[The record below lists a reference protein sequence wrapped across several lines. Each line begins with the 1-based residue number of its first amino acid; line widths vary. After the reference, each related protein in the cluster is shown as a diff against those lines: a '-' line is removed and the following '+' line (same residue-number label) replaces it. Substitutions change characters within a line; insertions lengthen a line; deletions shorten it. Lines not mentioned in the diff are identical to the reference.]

1 MKVLK
6 DPNQVL
12 RIMRAKLDELRKK
25 FDEAEDELEEAE
37 IYGQK
42 TSIICVKSHIR
53 RAIKY
58 HHRFD
63 GSDMA
68 GVYKYAADTK
78 RSAREYGN
86 PWDTWYMKGR
96 AEGTAWALKEIEKE
110 DEVAMTDEEWNER
123 IAKEKKAREDAIGL
137 LCQALQ
143 KAGVPLYSLEIIER
157 DSDRRVKATF
167 TWGVRYAD
175 ISMDAPHTALWDI
188 LRQIPELR

>member
-6 DPNQVL
+6 DPDQVL
-12 RIMRAKLDELRKK
+12 QIMNRKLDELRKK

-63 GSDMA
+63 ESDMA

-78 RSAREYGN
+78 RSAREYSN
-86 PWDTWYMKGR
+86 SRDTWFMKGR
-96 AEGTAWALKEIEKE
+96 AEGAAWALQEIEKR
-110 DEVAMTDEEWNER
+110 MEEE
-123 IAKEKKAREDAIGL
+123 
-137 LCQALQ
+137 
-143 KAGVPLYSLEIIER
+143 S
-157 DSDRRVKATF
+157 
-167 TWGVRYAD
+167 
-175 ISMDAPHTALWDI
+175 
-188 LRQIPELR
+188 